1 MSYLGVQDR
10 FQIQMRSMEEFIDKE
25 NSVRFVDAFVEQL
38 ELDKLGFEIATLKTE
53 GRPAFNPKVFLK
65 LYFYGYLN
73 GLLRISRIKK
83 ESRIMEIISYVVKCH
98 YYHY

>member
-1 MSYLGVQDR
+1 
-10 FQIQMRSMEEFIDKE
+10 MRSMEEFIEKE
-25 NSVRFVDAFVEQL
+25 NAVRFVDAFVEQL

-73 GLLRISRIKK
+73 GLRSHSK
-83 ESRIMEIISYVVKCH
+83 SPEINTFKSGGSHSCKSTDA
-98 YYHY
+98 